1 MWVNCTVPAT
11 GQLHYL
17 LTDPHQF
24 VILQSDLTGEDRM
37 QFDQLKRR
45 EFMALLGGAT
55 VAWPLVA
62 RAQQPGMPVV
72 GFLSSTSSAPYAR
85 FVAGSRA
92 VRHGAAKARFANATT
107 LFFDPSRP
115 PRLSPS
121 CAGSAWETGRSA
133 LG

>member
-1 MWVNCTVPAT
+1 
-11 GQLHYL
+11 
-17 LTDPHQF
+17 
-24 VILQSDLTGEDRM
+24 M

-92 VRHGAAKARFANATT
+92 VRHGAAKANFQIRRGLRTQPHYFST
-107 LFFDPSRP
+107 PSVRP
-115 PRLSPS
+115 DFPRVVR
-121 CAGSAWETGRSA
+121 GA
-133 LG
+133 LGKPAGLR